1 MDIAQEYVDYARGCK
16 FEDLPFDVVECAK
29 KLIFDGIAVMI
40 GGSSAGGIG
49 TFVDL
54 IREWGGKP
62 ESTILVFGDKVP
74 APSAV
79 ACNAAMARAN
89 DYGALHERAIVHM
102 NDPLVPGCLAIAER
116 QGGISGKEYISALV
130 VGMEIMARLGLSLN
144 TAFIKTGFQ
153 TTNHI
158 GSFGTTL
165 SAGKLLG
172 LDYRTLAQALGIAY
186 GQIAGTVQ
194 ATVEGSVMVRIQQG
208 FAAEIGIRSAI
219 MAQKGIDGPAEVFQ
233 GKFGYFPVFHQNQ
246 YDPSK
251 ATDQLGRQFEIKNV
265 SIKSFPCCF
274 LSHFANAAMLQLVEE
289 ERISFRD
296 VDKILVRVN
305 QGVYNVV
312 CDPLSKK
319 RNPTTAREALFSLP
333 YTVAAALVRNHVSL
347 EDFTAEAIQDP
358 VVRTMANKVTPVVD
372 QKIEEEYGREI
383 RPAIVE
389 VTLRNGRKASRRV
402 DFVKGHPNNPMTLEE
417 VEEKFKACLPFA
429 AKPLS
434 PGKVSALIAAI
445 KNFEAL
451 PDVSQI
457 VQYLK

>member
-1 MDIAQEYVDYARGCK
+1 MDIAQEYADYALGSK

-29 KLIFDGIAVMI
+29 KLIFDGIAIMI
-40 GGSSAGGIG
+40 AGSSAGGIG
-49 TFVDL
+49 TLVDL
-54 IREWGGKP
+54 FREWGGKP

-74 APSAV
+74 AQNAV
-79 ACNAAMARAN
+79 ACNASMARAN

-116 QGGISGKEYISALV
+116 QGGISGREYISALV
-130 VGMEIMARLGLSLN
+130 VGMEVMARLGLSLN
-144 TAFIKTGFQ
+144 TAFLKTGFQ
-153 TTNHI
+153 ATNHI
-158 GSFGTTL
+158 GSFGTAL

-172 LDYRTLAQALGIAY
+172 LDRQTLAQALGITY

-208 FAAEIGIRSAI
+208 FATEIGIRSAI
-219 MAQKGIDGPAEVFQ
+219 MAQRGIDGPTGVFQ

-246 YDPSK
+246 YDPSR
-251 ATDQLGRQFEIKNV
+251 ATDQLGGKFEIKNV
-265 SIKSFPCCF
+265 SIKNFPCCF

-289 ERISFRD
+289 EGISFRE
-296 VDKILVRVN
+296 VDEILVRVN

-312 CDPLSKK
+312 CDPLPKK

-358 VVRTMANKVTPVVD
+358 LVRAMANRVTPVVD

-417 VEEKFKACLPFA
+417 VEEKFRTCLPFA
-429 AKPLS
+429 ARPLS
-434 PGKVSALIAAI
+434 PEKISALIAAI
-445 KNFEAL
+445 KNFEAV

>member
-1 MDIAQEYVDYARGCK
+1 MDIAQEYIDYALGCK
-16 FEDLPFDVVECAK
+16 FEDLPRDVVECAK
-29 KLIFDGIAVMI
+29 KLIFDGIAIMI
-40 GGSSAGGIG
+40 AGSSAGGIG
-49 TFVDL
+49 TLVDL
-54 IREWGGKP
+54 FREWGGKP
-62 ESTILVFGDKVP
+62 EGTILVFGDKVP
-74 APSAV
+74 APNAV

-102 NDPLVPGCLAIAER
+102 NDPLVPACLAIAEC
-116 QGGISGKEYISALV
+116 QGGISGREYISALV

-144 TAFIKTGFQ
+144 MAFLKTGFQ
-153 TTNHI
+153 ATNHI
-158 GSFGTTL
+158 GSFGTAL
-165 SAGKLLG
+165 STGKLLG
-172 LDYRTLAQALGIAY
+172 LDHHQLTQALGITY

-208 FAAEIGIRSAI
+208 FAAEIGMRSAI
-219 MAQKGIDGPAEVFQ
+219 MARKGIDGPTEVFQ

-251 ATDQLGRQFEIKNV
+251 ATAQLGRQYEIKNV

-274 LSHFANAAMLQLVEE
+274 LSHFANAAMLQLVQEE
-289 ERISFRD
+289 GISFRD
-296 VDKILVRVN
+296 VDEILVRVN

-333 YTVAAALVRNHVSL
+333 YTVAAVLVRNHVSL
-347 EDFTAEAIQDP
+347 EDFTTEAIQDP
-358 VVRTMANKVTPVVD
+358 VVRDMANKVTPMVD

-417 VEEKFKACLPFA
+417 VEEKFKTCLPFA
-429 AKPLS
+429 ARPLS

-451 PDVSQI
+451 PDVSRV